1 MKKNLFILIMVL
13 NVAVLVSVVL
23 VGTQSYFHSKEVQ
36 SLTEG
41 CREVGGTP
49 LLEID
54 TFVLAYSFSCEK

>member
-1 MKKNLFILIMVL
+1 MKKNLLNMLLML
-13 NVAVLVSVVL
+13 NVAVLVTVFL
-23 VGTQSYFHSKEVQ
+23 IGIQSYFHSKEAQ

-54 TFVLAYSFSCEK
+54 TFVLSYSFSCEK

>member
-1 MKKNLFILIMVL
+1 MKKNLLVMLLVL
-13 NVAVLVSVVL
+13 NVAVLVAVFL
-23 VGTQSYFHSKEVQ
+23 LGTQSYFHSKEVQ